1 MKEFKDLINNL
12 LSINHQ
18 NVYQVE
24 QMCKLENYLE
34 ANIKTDEDI
43 KNHIDAALEE
53 YFIDRNQ
60 DLFLTIVDEIFSIY
74 NHNLRIINTKKQ

>member
-1 MKEFKDLINNL
+1 MKEFKNIIRNV
-12 LSINHQ
+12 LSISHR
-18 NVYQVE
+18 NVFQVE

-53 YFIDRNQ
+53 YFIDRNK
-60 DLFLTIVDEIFSIY
+60 DLFVTIVDEIIK
-74 NHNLRIINTKKQ
+74 IK

>member
-12 LSINHQ
+12 LSISHQ
-18 NVYQVE
+18 NVYQIE

-60 DLFLTIVDEIFSIY
+60 DLFLTIVDEIFNIY
-74 NHNLRIINTKKQ
+74 NHKLRIINTSK